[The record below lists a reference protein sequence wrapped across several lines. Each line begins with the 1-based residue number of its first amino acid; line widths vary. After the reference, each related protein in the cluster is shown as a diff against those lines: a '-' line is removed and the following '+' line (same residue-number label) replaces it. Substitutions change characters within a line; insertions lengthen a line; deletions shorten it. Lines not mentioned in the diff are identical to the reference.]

1 MQFTKIDI
9 NNWTRK
15 EYFDHYFDNTP
26 CTYSMTVKLDISKL
40 KKDGKKLYPTLLYG
54 VTTIFPYRFKC
65 IMPFVMAFMFAVFW
79 MNYKTC

>member
-40 KKDGKKLYPTLLYG
+40 KRMEKIISDSLIWGYNNPQSTRRVQDG
-54 VTTIFPYRFKC
+54 IR
-65 IMPFVMAFMFAVFW
+65 
-79 MNYKTC
+79 

>member
-40 KKDGKKLYPTLLYG
+40 KKGWKKVIPNSFIWSYNDHQST
-54 VTTIFPYRFKC
+54 
-65 IMPFVMAFMFAVFW
+65 
-79 MNYKTC
+79 

>member
-40 KKDGKKLYPTLLYG
+40 KRMEK
-54 VTTIFPYRFKC
+54 
-65 IMPFVMAFMFAVFW
+65 
-79 MNYKTC
+79 NYIRLSYMGLQQSSIDTKSSERH

>member
-40 KKDGKKLYPTLLYG
+40 KKDGKKLGLQQSSIDTKSSG
-54 VTTIFPYRFKC
+54 RH
-65 IMPFVMAFMFAVFW
+65 
-79 MNYKTC
+79 

>member
-26 CTYSMTVKLDISKL
+26 CTYSMTVKLDISKED
-40 KKDGKKLYPTLLYG
+40 K
-54 VTTIFPYRFKC
+54 
-65 IMPFVMAFMFAVFW
+65 
-79 MNYKTC
+79 

>member
-1 MQFTKIDI
+1 MMQFTKIDI

-40 KKDGKKLYPTLLYG
+40 KRMEKIISDSLIWGYNNPQSTRRVQDG
-54 VTTIFPYRFKC
+54 IR
-65 IMPFVMAFMFAVFW
+65 
-79 MNYKTC
+79 

>member
-15 EYFDHYFDNTP
+15 EYFDHYFGNTP

-40 KKDGKKLYPTLLYG
+40 KKDGKSYTQLFYMELQRSSIDMKSSGPH
-54 VTTIFPYRFKC
+54 
-65 IMPFVMAFMFAVFW
+65 
-79 MNYKTC
+79 

>member
-40 KKDGKKLYPTLLYG
+40 KKGWKKIISDSLIWGYNNPQSTRRVQDG
-54 VTTIFPYRFKC
+54 IR
-65 IMPFVMAFMFAVFW
+65 
-79 MNYKTC
+79 

>member
-40 KKDGKKLYPTLLYG
+40 KKDGKK
-54 VTTIFPYRFKC
+54 FENCKC
-65 IMPFVMAFMFAVFW
+65 
-79 MNYKTC
+79 KLDTCTVEIS